1 LSASQVLRHTALVT
15 GLFYGLF
22 HARTVQT
29 EYEHRVLAE
38 RENHKDDLMH
48 KAKEAFK
55 AAKAKKDSPLTKGA
69 CPSVSGRLPLP
80 PSPLSARVGESR
92 RIWLGCP

>member
-69 CPSVSGRLPLP
+69 RAPPSLVTCPSHPLLFRL
-80 PSPLSARVGESR
+80 A
-92 RIWLGCP
+92 